1 MRCRRP
7 CRHDQEHAAHLWDRE
22 TGLPNSRYLR
32 EYVAS
37 PVGRN
42 PGVGGSVLLIRSGN
56 GSAAPESSSL
66 RVVANDVRSALRL
79 GDLIFRLTQHEIVCI
94 LSGAD
99 AATANAIT
107 VRLTET
113 LDRSIGDRSHHSV
126 LSLAIG
132 SATPPMDGTGLDEL
146 VVAARQRLIYLK
158 SELVA
163 PGTAL

>member
-1 MRCRRP
+1 MLLANNILKCLSLLAPRLAYAVSKAVSY
-7 CRHDQEHAAHLWDRE
+7 DQEHAAHLWDRE

-42 PGVGGSVLLIRSGN
+42 LGVSGSVLLIHIDN
-56 GSAAPESSSL
+56 GSAAPESLLL
-66 RVVANDVRSALRL
+66 RVVANDVRGALRL

-113 LDRSIGDRSHHSV
+113 LDRSAGDRPRNPV
-126 LSLAIG
+126 
-132 SATPPMDGTGLDEL
+132 
-146 VVAARQRLIYLK
+146 
-158 SELVA
+158 
-163 PGTAL
+163 